1 MLVVRNTMTSPV
13 VTIEP
18 KATVRQ
24 ALDLMRE
31 RDIRHLP
38 VVSPEGL
45 VGLVT
50 ERTVLPLIM
59 PSMLEEITVAEAM
72 IAEPMTIGPNDS
84 LETAARI
91 VYEHKVGCLPVVED
105 GRVLGMLT
113 VPDLLATFVEFL
125 GLLTASVRL
134 DVALAPRD
142 EALEEVVSLARRHGA
157 RILSVGLTPDSK
169 GRTVY
174 SIRLT
179 RQKTEDLVR
188 EIEAQGHEVVSVLN

>member
-1 MLVVRNTMTSPV
+1 MTSPV

-18 KATVRQ
+18 RATVRQ
-24 ALDLMRE
+24 ALDLMRQH
-31 RDIRHLP
+31 DIRHLP

-50 ERTVLPLIM
+50 ERNVLPLIM

-84 LETAARI
+84 LEAAARI

-105 GRVLGMLT
+105 GRVVGMLT

-134 DVALAPRD
+134 DVVLAPRD

-157 RILSVGLTPDSK
+157 RILSVGLTPDSE

-179 RQKTEDLVR
+179 RQKTEALVR

>member
-1 MLVVRNTMTSPV
+1 MTSSV

-18 KATVRQ
+18 RATVRQ
-24 ALDLMRE
+24 ALDLMRQH
-31 RDIRHLP
+31 DIRHLP

-50 ERTVLPLIM
+50 ERNVLPLIM

-72 IAEPMTIGPNDS
+72 IAEPITIGPNDS
-84 LETAARI
+84 LEAAARI
-91 VYEHKVGCLPVVED
+91 VYQHKVGCLPVVEN
-105 GRVLGMLT
+105 GRVVGMLT

-157 RILSVGLTPDSK
+157 RILSVGLTPGSK
-169 GRTVY
+169 KRTVY

-179 RQKTEDLVR
+179 RQKTEALVR
-188 EIEAQGHEVVSVLN
+188 KIEAQGHEVVSVLE